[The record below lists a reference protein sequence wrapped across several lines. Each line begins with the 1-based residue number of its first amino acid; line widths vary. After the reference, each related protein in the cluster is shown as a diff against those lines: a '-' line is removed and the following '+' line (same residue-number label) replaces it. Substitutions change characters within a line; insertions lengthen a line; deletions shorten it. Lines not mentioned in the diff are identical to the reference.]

1 MDRVKRTQIQVKTI
15 LRDYR
20 NMFSDIKDERELVET
35 FKSLFTSSRNYW
47 KHVLKHAV
55 PEKVSEKLHLKTWK
69 DAMHHSKEIWKFQKE
84 YALNFLETLSFIE
97 KLALQQIPGADIDRI
112 IFFASRKRTFA
123 IVLENSGQVA
133 SVFELDRFRN
143 WEEWKL
149 SRIRSGET
157 IKEIPIDEG
166 ISKISMEIQ
175 KISGKFFGRN

>member
-20 NMFSDIKDERELVET
+20 NMFSDIKDERELVEA
-35 FKSLFTSSRNYW
+35 FKSLFTSSKNYW

-69 DAMHHSKEIWKFQKE
+69 D
-84 YALNFLETLSFIE
+84 YL
-97 KLALQQIPGADIDRI
+97 
-112 IFFASRKRTFA
+112 FASRKRTFA

-157 IKEIPIDEG
+157 IKEIPIDER